1 MEGQIMAEIKRH
13 LGDASV
19 VFPTDPLRQT
29 EFTVKLTD
37 AELRSLYWEARKL
50 HMADWIASLL
60 DEYGYPEQNNK
71 TLLEMAERYMDRVE
85 SGDRLGELE
94 HDVFEYMMENDYPEI
109 EAEEDDDG

>member
-1 MEGQIMAEIKRH
+1 MEIIRNLRDPRQVTFIEDTINATTIKIT
-13 LGDASV
+13 L
-19 VFPTDPLRQT
+19 T
-29 EFTVKLTD
+29 ED
-37 AELRSLYWEARKL
+37 ELRSLYWEARKL

-94 HDVFEYMMENDYPEI
+94 HDVFEYIMENDYPEI
-109 EAEEDDDG
+109 KAEEDEDNE